1 MLLCVILSIV
11 LLQDHRS
18 MRLTQPGAQSW
29 CVSHGRDS
37 LLGVRFTHGRQG
49 EILVVLGNQLSLV
62 PSVTPWQDTLLTV
75 LSSFRQGQSVTCPRE
90 G

>member
-37 LLGVRFTHGRQG
+37 LLVHGRQG